1 MFRKFSIRADA
12 APWSRHSVRA
22 LLSTDRLPRS
32 STVMAVLRICL
43 GTVYLWFGALKLAGA
58 STVNS
63 LIEATLPWPT
73 PGWLVP
79 TMGALEVVIR
89 AMFIWGRH
97 LLLVLPLFVP
107 HMAGTLSVLIMAPQL
122 AFKHGDPALL
132 TFTGEF
138 VVKNLVLLPA
148 GILVALASEQLR
160 TPQQIFIKPL
170 SLDPAAI
177 DPTATKSVEGD
188 ALDR

>member
-63 LIEATLPWPT
+63 LFQATLPRP
-73 PGWLVP
+73 PPRWLVP
-79 TMGALEVVIR
+79 PTGPPP
-89 AMFIWGRH
+89 
-97 LLLVLPLFVP
+97 PLFPPPLPRPP
-107 HMAGTLSVLIMAPQL
+107 HP
-122 AFKHGDPALL
+122 
-132 TFTGEF
+132 
-138 VVKNLVLLPA
+138 LP
-148 GILVALASEQLR
+148 
-160 TPQQIFIKPL
+160 
-170 SLDPAAI
+170 SLP
-177 DPTATKSVEGD
+177 P
-188 ALDR
+188 